1 MWEVVLIYIC
11 KCGEK
16 IWCTGVYRERESRP
30 GLRGHPCRFMPRA
43 FVCTR
48 DEIGGI
54 WFDDLVLPPLG
65 GDVPENE

>member
-1 MWEVVLIYIC
+1 MERRYGVREYI
-11 KCGEK
+11 E
-16 IWCTGVYRERESRP
+16 REREMRSRP

-54 WFDDLVLPPLG
+54 WFDDLVWPPLG